1 MNTKQRQPF
10 FCKGTSLCPRYVCL
24 TARYRNL
31 FRTYIHYQN
40 NSGKSSYLSARHTK
54 YQNILIFS
62 ALLFARSRVT
72 LRNPSDL
79 IKYRKTQT
87 RAPQNPILTNK
98 SQSNKTERSIKLQM
112 YTDKSAERQ
121 TEFIYSNKNI
131 QSNKFRLILFVISY
145 NQSILGR
152 SQIANTVNK

>member
-1 MNTKQRQPF
+1 MPQPMF
-10 FCKGTSLCPRYVCL
+10 VSLL
-24 TARYRNL
+24 RNL

-40 NSGKSSYLSARHTK
+40 NSGKSSYLSARHRK

-72 LRNPSDL
+72 QRNLSDL

-87 RAPQNPILTNK
+87 RAPLNPILTNK

-121 TEFIYSNKNI
+121 TEYIRVYSNKNI
-131 QSNKFRLILFVISY
+131 QSKFVKFRLILFVISY